1 MPEAACGD
9 YGFGGEFEGTEV
21 AAGQGA
27 ADVEEADRR
36 RVTKEYMDDLLEGMR
51 QEFAKQLEVQMAAV
65 MKEVQD
71 QKVAPE

>member
-21 AAGQGA
+21 AAGRGA

-36 RVTKEYMDDLLEGMR
+36 RVTKEYMDDLLERMV
-51 QEFAKQLEVQMAAV
+51 QDFAKQLDVQM
-65 MKEVQD
+65 VQD